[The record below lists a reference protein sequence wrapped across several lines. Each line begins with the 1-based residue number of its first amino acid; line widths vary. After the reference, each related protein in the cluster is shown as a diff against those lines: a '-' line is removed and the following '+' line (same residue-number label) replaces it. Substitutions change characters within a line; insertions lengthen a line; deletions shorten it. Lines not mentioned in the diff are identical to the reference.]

1 MPGATMIARR
11 TILVGCTALAFAA
24 CRRTDEA
31 GELHVLAAAS
41 LTDVLTL
48 VADDFVT
55 THGGTTPQLVF
66 DASSRLA
73 TQIENGAPADVFVS
87 ADLEWM
93 DALAEKRLIVD
104 ATRVE
109 LLGNRL
115 VVVVPKDA
123 ASAPASAQDL
133 LQLERLA
140 LAGEAVPAGKYARAA
155 LGQLGVL
162 DALAPKIVAGD
173 NVRTAL
179 AWVAKKEA
187 PAAIVYATDAAVEP
201 GVRVAFEIPADSH
214 PRIVYPIAVTTGA
227 TQPARARAFVDFC
240 RSEVAQSRFR
250 AAGFS
255 LP

>member
-1 MPGATMIARR
+1 MPAATMIARR
-11 TILVGCTALAFAA
+11 TMLVGGTALALAA
-24 CRRTDEA
+24 CRRTDA
-31 GELHVLAAAS
+31 DGELHVLAAAS
-41 LTDVLTL
+41 LTDVLAR

-55 THGGTTPQLVF
+55 TTGGSRPQLVF

-73 TQIENGAPADVFVS
+73 TQIENGAPADVFIS
-87 ADLEWM
+87 ADVEWM
-93 DALAEKRLIVD
+93 DALAEQKRVV
-104 ATRVE
+104 AETRHD

-123 ASAPASAQDL
+123 ARAPASAQDL

-173 NVRTAL
+173 SVRTAL
-179 AWVAKKEA
+179 AWVAKREA
-187 PAAIVYATDAAVEP
+187 PAAIVYATDAAIEP
-201 GVRVAFEIPADSH
+201 AVRVAFEIPADSH
-214 PRIVYPIAVTTGA
+214 PRIVYPIAVLTGA

-240 RSEVAQSRFR
+240 RSEVAQHRFR
-250 AAGFS
+250 AAGFTT
-255 LP
+255 P